1 MENIDD
7 PSTLVGV
14 FRDRTKADRAL
25 EELKQAGFS
34 DDQLSSTVYS
44 FKTTQEAQESEHSRI
59 VLTVKTD
66 GRDQQAFAILF
77 DNGAN
82 NGDLPPGTVL
92 EHGTI
97 VSAQPETIDLIP
109 KPTVEASFS
118 NDSSF
123 AEVEEPGHPGEPEM
137 MDNPNAPH
145 G

>member
-1 MENIDD
+1 MVNSD

-14 FRDRTKADRAL
+14 FRDRAKAERAI
-25 EELKQAGFS
+25 EELKQAGFR

-44 FKTTQEAQESEHSRI
+44 FKTTQEAQESEPSRI

-66 GRDQQAFAILF
+66 GRDQQAFSILF

-82 NGDLPPGTVL
+82 NADLPPGTVL

-97 VSAQPETIDLIP
+97 VSAQPETIALIP
-109 KPTVEASFS
+109 EPTVEAGFS
-118 NDSSF
+118 NDSFF
-123 AEVEEPGHPGEPEM
+123 AEGEEPGHAGEPEI
-137 MDNPNAPH
+137 MDNPNFPH